1 MYDEKR
7 AFGFIKQLSGTDV
20 FYHLNNCIGPL
31 PAAGE
36 TVTFD
41 LTVEGGKQKAL
52 NVRLKF
58 DPYDVNSFHIYSR
71 LIGAALTSWSFI
83 PLRPQP
89 RQPVTALEDLAS
101 KCLFEHW
108 DFGTIDTDKRYPI
121 LENYLRFTFL
131 RLLREKKVISAAL
144 SGKSYALFN
153 TGLVD
158 HLYDTIY
165 ALFERNPR
173 EGAQPWIWIGFAVP
187 GKGQLGKLMTSVF
200 NPLPPPAEYFNNN
213 FDMLLDTNQE
223 IHVEYDHVILDGV
236 SRNRYPFA
244 FLEAHKPKNFEWR
257 DYRSMDPVDQRAYLG
272 DLADAIEK
280 DLSCF
285 RSMKGRIEDAM
296 KLAEKRIRWNYKTA
310 IPQYH
315 PRHDE
320 MSFLIPISIID
331 DEKVD
336 MSLVVTRNPS
346 GSYQGRTV
354 FPLSWSYMNARLV
367 CRPDS
372 DWLSPE
378 MDDGK
383 DLDGDEPD
391 LSI

>member
-1 MYDEKR
+1 
-7 AFGFIKQLSGTDV
+7 
-20 FYHLNNCIGPL
+20 
-31 PAAGE
+31 
-36 TVTFD
+36 
-41 LTVEGGKQKAL
+41 
-52 NVRLKF
+52 
-58 DPYDVNSFHIYSR
+58 
-71 LIGAALTSWSFI
+71 
-83 PLRPQP
+83 
-89 RQPVTALEDLAS
+89 
-101 KCLFEHW
+101 
-108 DFGTIDTDKRYPI
+108 
-121 LENYLRFTFL
+121 
-131 RLLREKKVISAAL
+131 
-144 SGKSYALFN
+144 
-153 TGLVD
+153 
-158 HLYDTIY
+158 
-165 ALFERNPR
+165 
-173 EGAQPWIWIGFAVP
+173 
-187 GKGQLGKLMTSVF
+187 
-200 NPLPPPAEYFNNN
+200 
-213 FDMLLDTNQE
+213 
-223 IHVEYDHVILDGV
+223 
-236 SRNRYPFA
+236 
-244 FLEAHKPKNFEWR
+244 
-257 DYRSMDPVDQRAYLG
+257 MDPFDQRAYLG